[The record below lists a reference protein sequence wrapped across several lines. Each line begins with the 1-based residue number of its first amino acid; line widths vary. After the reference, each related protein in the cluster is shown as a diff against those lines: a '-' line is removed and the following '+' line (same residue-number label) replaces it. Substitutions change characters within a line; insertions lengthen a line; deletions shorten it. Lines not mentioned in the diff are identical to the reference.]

1 MNSIRRRLSLTL
13 ALVLLAA
20 GVLLAF
26 ALRDFPRRMVEEH
39 VLARLDH
46 DADLLYVHLLDA
58 LARQDG
64 EAGMDSAL
72 MGAAGPAYDLPL
84 SGHYFLVRLGG
95 RQWRSRST
103 WDADLDLPDGLER
116 LVSER
121 LAGPAGQTLL
131 VLAKRFPDSADGRVV
146 SIALAEDVA
155 AIDAAIAAF
164 RAQALTVLG
173 LALLVLLVLQ
183 RRVLLRGL
191 APLDEAV
198 DACRR
203 LERGEA
209 VQFEVDAP
217 VEVRPLLAAVE
228 RLSRH
233 QAQRLGRIRHAAG
246 NLSHALK
253 TPLAVLGQ
261 GADVLAA
268 RGDEEGA
275 AAIRTQLESMRA
287 TIERELRRARLA
299 GGGAGGAGFAL
310 RVQLGALIEV
320 LQRLH
325 AGRGLRIELEAD
337 ERTWPVDREDMLELF
352 GNLLDN
358 ACKWARTR
366 VRVAVVPDPETARL
380 AFSVE
385 DDGPGVAPE
394 LLDRLGTAGL
404 RADESRPGHGLGLAI
419 VGDIVAQYGGTIRFG
434 RGSALGGL
442 RAEVELP
449 LLG

>member
-84 SGHYFLVRLGG
+84 SGHYFLVRLGD

-103 WDADLDLPDGLER
+103 WDADLDLPEGAEG
-116 LVSER
+116 LVSPR
-121 LAGPAGQTLL
+121 LAGPAGQALL
-131 VLAKRFPDSADGRVV
+131 VVAKRFPDSADGRAV

-209 VQFEVDAP
+209 VQFEADAP
-217 VEVRPLLAAVE
+217 AEVRPLLAAVE

-253 TPLAVLGQ
+253 TPLAVLGHS
-261 GADVLAA
+261 ADALAA

-275 AAIRTQLESMRA
+275 AAIRTQLETMRA

-299 GGGAGGAGFAL
+299 GGAAGGA
-310 RVQLGALIEV
+310 
-320 LQRLH
+320 
-325 AGRGLRIELEAD
+325 
-337 ERTWPVDREDMLELF
+337 
-352 GNLLDN
+352 
-358 ACKWARTR
+358 
-366 VRVAVVPDPETARL
+366 
-380 AFSVE
+380 
-385 DDGPGVAPE
+385 
-394 LLDRLGTAGL
+394 
-404 RADESRPGHGLGLAI
+404 
-419 VGDIVAQYGGTIRFG
+419 
-434 RGSALGGL
+434 
-442 RAEVELP
+442 
-449 LLG
+449 

>member
-84 SGHYFLVRLGG
+84 SGHYFLVRLGD

-103 WDADLDLPDGLER
+103 WDADLDLPEGAEG
-116 LVSER
+116 LVSPR
-121 LAGPAGQTLL
+121 LAGPAGQALL
-131 VLAKRFPDSADGRVV
+131 VVAKRFPDSADGRAV

-183 RRVLLRGL
+183 RRVLVRGL
-191 APLDEAV
+191 VPLDEAV
-198 DACRR
+198 EACRR

-209 VQFEVDAP
+209 VQFEADAP
-217 VEVRPLLAAVE
+217 AEVRPLLAAVE

-261 GADVLAA
+261 SADGLAA
-268 RGDEEGA
+268 RGDAEGA
-275 AAIRTQLESMRA
+275 AAIRTQLETMRA

-299 GGGAGGAGFAL
+299 GGAAGGAGFAL
-310 RVQLGALIEV
+310 RAQLGALIEV

-358 ACKWARTR
+358 ACKWARAR
-366 VRVAVVPDPETARL
+366 VRVVVAPDAGTARL

-385 DDGPGVAPE
+385 DDAG
-394 LLDRLGTAGL
+394 LLLGACGSGLGTAGL

-419 VGDIVAQYGGTIRFG
+419 VGDIVAQYGGTLRFG

-442 RAEVELP
+442 RVDVELP
-449 LLG
+449 LAV

>member
-26 ALRDFPRRMVEEH
+26 ALRDFPRRMVEEY

-58 LARQDG
+58 LARPDG

-84 SGHYFLVRLGG
+84 SGHYFVVRLGG

-103 WDADLDLPDGLER
+103 WDADLDLLVGREDG
-116 LVSER
+116 VSPR
-121 LAGPAGQTLL
+121 LAGPAGQALL
-131 VLAKRFPDSADGRVV
+131 VVAKRFPDSADGRAV

-183 RRVLLRGL
+183 RRVLVRGL
-191 APLDEAV
+191 VPLDEAV
-198 DACRR
+198 EACRR

-209 VQFEVDAP
+209 VQFEADAP
-217 VEVRPLLAAVE
+217 AEVRPLLAAVE

-253 TPLAVLGQ
+253 TPLSIMRNQVAQLPPEDQAAIGEQLDQIQRHIDYHLGK
-261 GADVLAA
+261 A
-268 RGDEEGA
+268 RVTGA
-275 AAIRTQLESMRA
+275 AKILGVSTPV
-287 TIERELRRARLA
+287 RARVEYICRAFSRLYPGKTVDLQVPVNLA
-299 GGGAGGAGFAL
+299 VGVEEQDF
-310 RVQLGALIEV
+310 
-320 LQRLH
+320 
-325 AGRGLRIELEAD
+325 D
-337 ERTWPVDREDMLELF
+337 EMV
-352 GNLLDN
+352 GNLLEN
-358 ACKWARTR
+358 AFKWSASELRISSAELGGWITLR
-366 VRVAVVPDPETARL
+366 I
-380 AFSVE
+380 E
-385 DDGPGVAPE
+385 DDGPGMSEDQIAKAV
-394 LLDRLGTAGL
+394 LRGVRLD
-404 RADESRPGHGLGLAI
+404 EKVPGSGLGLNI
-419 VGDIVAQYGGTIRFG
+419 VSDLAEAY
-434 RGSALGGL
+434 RGSLIMGRAELGGL
-442 RAEVELP
+442 AASLSLPKVARVE
-449 LLG
+449 